1 MSESAVVF
9 NQAMRIR
16 ELQGRLNEA
25 ENSMALLARER
36 DDATRRA
43 VNAERDLDLALRSP
57 RDPSVLARHY
67 IASAKADGDG
77 WRNLKAQAEAP
88 VAADASLVV
97 EAAAEPPTVSD
108 LLRVLPVVEWHDA
121 DGWHQAKP
129 RASDWPGVLLRTWTG
144 EWSRWQV
151 GGKSTEECP
160 ARFVPASEADAD
172 PSTRGLL

>member
-1 MSESAVVF
+1 MSESVVF
-9 NQAMRIR
+9 DQAVRIR
-16 ELQGRLNEA
+16 ELLGRLNEA

-43 VNAERDLDLALRSP
+43 VNAERDLDLALRIP

-67 IASAKADGDG
+67 IDAAAADGDG
-77 WRNLKAQAEAP
+77 WRNLKVQAEAD
-88 VAADASLVV
+88 VSLVV
-97 EAAAEPPTVSD
+97 EATAKPPTVSD

-172 PSTRGLL
+172 PATRGPIGGG